1 MTRIAAVCGVL
12 PPHRYRQSELAGGVA
27 ALCGGPGHER
37 ALSERFFA
45 SAGVE
50 FRHLAFPLERFEEF
64 AGFGRANDAWLEGA
78 SELACRAAESALCA
92 AGMSAE
98 QVDVVVST
106 TVTGISVPSLEAR
119 VASRLGLREDV
130 RRVPL
135 FGLGCAGGA
144 GGLAVVDGL
153 LTGRPD
159 GVALLLATELCS
171 LTLQRADNS
180 PANLLATALFGDGA
194 GALLAVGDDVP
205 ADGAPAGRGPVVV
218 ATRSRLYPGTE
229 RLLGWEVGDSGF
241 GILLGPELPELVR
254 LHVGEEVSSFLAA
267 HDLKPGD
274 VDTWVCH
281 PGGPRVLD
289 VLGEELGLSDAVL
302 APSRESLAR
311 CGNLSSASVLHILR
325 DVIAQG
331 PPPPGSFGLML
342 ALGPGFSSELVLM
355 RW

>member
-1 MTRIAAVCGVL
+1 MTRIAGVGGVL
-12 PPHRYRQSELAGGVA
+12 PPHRYRQGELGAGLAALRGGAGDELALA
-27 ALCGGPGHER
+27 
-37 ALSERFFA
+37 ERFFA
-45 SAGVE
+45 GAGVE
-50 FRHLAFPLERFEEF
+50 FRHLMFPLERYGEF
-64 AGFGRANDAWLEGA
+64 DGFGQANDAWLEAA
-78 SELACRAAESALCA
+78 SELAHRSAELALRS
-92 AGMSAE
+92 AGMDAE

-106 TVTGISVPSLEAR
+106 TVTGIAVPSLEAR
-119 VASRLGLREDV
+119 IASRLGLRQDV

-144 GGLAVVDGL
+144 GGLAVVDEVL
-153 LTGRPD
+153 AGRPN

-171 LTLQRADNS
+171 LTLQRTDVS
-180 PANLLATALFGDGA
+180 PPNLLATALFGDGA
-194 GALLAVGDDVP
+194 GALLAVGEEHP
-205 ADGAPAGRGPVVV
+205 AAGGGPTVV

-229 RLLGWEVGDSGF
+229 RLLGWQVGDSGF
-241 GILLGPELPELVR
+241 GILLGPDLPELVR
-254 LHVGEEVSSFLAA
+254 LHVGEEVASFLAA

-274 VDTWVCH
+274 VGSWVCH

-289 VLGEELGLSDAVL
+289 VLGEELCLPDAAL

-325 DVIAQG
+325 DVIDQG

-342 ALGPGFSSELVLM
+342 ALGPGFSSELVLL

>member
-1 MTRIAAVCGVL
+1 MTRIAAVSGVL
-12 PPHRYRQSELAGGVA
+12 PAHRYRQRELAGAVA
-27 ALCGGPGHER
+27 ALRAGAGGPR
-37 ALSERFFA
+37 ALAERFFA
-45 SAGVE
+45 GAGVD
-50 FRHLAFPLERFEEF
+50 FRHLAFPLERYGEF
-64 AGFGRANDAWLEGA
+64 DGFGRANDGWLVAA
-78 SELACRAAESALCA
+78 SELAERAAVQALDA
-92 AGMSAE
+92 AGVTAE
-98 QVDVVVST
+98 QVDFVVST
-106 TVTGISVPSLEAR
+106 TVTGVAAPSLEAR
-119 VASRLGLREDV
+119 LAGRLGLRPDV

-144 GGLAVVDGL
+144 AGTATVHNL

-159 GVALLLATELCS
+159 GVALLLAAEVCS
-171 LTLQRADNS
+171 LTLQRDDTS
-180 PANLLATALFGDGA
+180 TANLLATALFGDGA
-194 GALLAVGDDVP
+194 GALLAVGDEHP
-205 ADGAPAGRGPVVV
+205 AAVGGPEVV

-241 GILLGPELPELVR
+241 RILLGAELPELVR
-254 LHVGEEVSSFLAA
+254 LHVGEEVASFLAA

-274 VDTWVCH
+274 VTAWVCH

-289 VLGEELGLSDAVL
+289 ALGEELGLPAEAL

-325 DVIAQG
+325 DVVAQG

-342 ALGPGFSSELVLM
+342 ALGPGFASELTLL

>member
-1 MTRIAAVCGVL
+1 MCGVL
-12 PPHRYRQSELAGGVA
+12 PPHRYRQGELAAGLA
-27 ALCGGPGHER
+27 ALRGGAGDEL

-45 SAGVE
+45 GSGVHS
-50 FRHLAFPLERFEEF
+50 RHLAFPLERHEEF
-64 AGFGRANDAWLEGA
+64 DGFGPANDAWLEA
-78 SELACRAAESALCA
+78 AAELAHRAAESALRQ
-92 AGMSAE
+92 AGLAAE
-98 QVDVVVST
+98 QVDTVVST
-106 TVTGISVPSLEAR
+106 TVTGIAVPSLEAR
-119 VASRLGLREDV
+119 IASRLGLREDV

-153 LTGRPD
+153 LTGRD
-159 GVALLLATELCS
+159 NRRTALLLATELCS
-171 LTLQRADNS
+171 LTLQRADTS

-194 GALLAVGDDVP
+194 GALLAVGDGHP
-205 ADGAPAGRGPVVV
+205 AAGGGPAVV

-229 RLLGWEVGDSGF
+229 RLLGWQLRNSGF

-254 LHVGEEVSSFLAA
+254 LHVAEEVSSFLAA

-274 VDTWVCH
+274 VGAWVCH

-289 VLGEELGLSDAVL
+289 VLGEELGLPEAAL

-325 DVIAQG
+325 EVIDQG
-331 PPPPGSFGLML
+331 PPGPGEFGLML
-342 ALGPGFSSELVLM
+342 ALGPGFASELVLL